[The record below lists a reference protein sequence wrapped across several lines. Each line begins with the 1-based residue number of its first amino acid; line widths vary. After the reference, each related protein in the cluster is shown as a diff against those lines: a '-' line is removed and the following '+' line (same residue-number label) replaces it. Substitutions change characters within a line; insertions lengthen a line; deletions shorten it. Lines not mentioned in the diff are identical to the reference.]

1 MQTIKP
7 NVGQAGA
14 TLSLLRDLIHN
25 QRQAL
30 NQHFPSDDLEPQL
43 AAWEEILQRLQ
54 QEAALEHSARLSLLY
69 EASQA
74 LNGSLDWQETVE
86 NVMDGVIR
94 ITGAE
99 RGMVMLLERDSWR
112 VQSTRAAKDRPFS
125 ESELQFSHSI
135 LRQMTEQGQAI
146 LTNNAQRDP
155 RFRSSDSIVAYGLR
169 SILCAPLLFQSELL
183 GALYLE
189 NRMKAGVFSQDD
201 LATLAAFAN
210 QAAIALANAR
220 VHQQTHLALTRSV
233 RELSLLQEMARD
245 LNSRLDHDHVMER
258 SVRWI
263 TTAVGAEA
271 GALGL
276 LAEEGL
282 RWVARVGDATP
293 DESGASQMLRQRR
306 ADFTPEQLLIPLLR
320 EGRPLGIFWLRAGE
334 PPFGADALDF
344 ALRLVDSAAIAIENA
359 RLYEALVRANQAKN
373 EFVSLVSHEL
383 RTPMTSIRGYTDML
397 RKGVVGEL
405 NPQQATFMEAIN
417 RNVERMRILVSD
429 LLDISRI
436 ESGRLRLK
444 PRALPLASALEEALR
459 IVQEP
464 LESKKQYL
472 ITDLPS
478 TLPEVYADPDRLTQV
493 FINLLGNAIKYTPAR
508 GTIAIHAGAHPHEP
522 GYIHCTVMD
531 SGIGINPED
540 QQRLF
545 TKFFRSE
552 NPAVREQTG
561 TGLGL
566 AITKN
571 LVEMH
576 GGSIWVESAPGAG
589 SSFHFT
595 LPKAPP
601 GNGASG

>member
-1 MQTIKP
+1 MEALKP

-14 TLSLLRDLIHN
+14 TLALLGELIHN
-25 QRQAL
+25 QRLTLRQQCAG
-30 NQHFPSDDLEPQL
+30 NDLEAQL
-43 AAWEEILQRLQ
+43 ATWEEIIHQVQRD
-54 QEAALEHSARLSLLY
+54 AALEHSARLSLLY

-74 LNGSLDWQETVE
+74 LNTSLDWEETVE
-86 NVMDGVIR
+86 NVIDAVIR

-99 RGMVMLLERDSWR
+99 RGMLMLLEQGAWR
-112 VQSTRAAKDRPFS
+112 VQVTRNADDRPFS
-125 ESELQFSHSI
+125 KSELQFSHSVI
-135 LRQMTEQGQAI
+135 QQMLAQETAV

-155 RFRSSDSIVAYGLR
+155 RFRSGDSIIACGLR
-169 SILCAPLLFQSELL
+169 SVLCAPLMFQDEIL

-189 NRMKAGVFSQDD
+189 NRLKAGVFSQDD

-210 QAAIALANAR
+210 QAAVALSNAR
-220 VHQQTHLALTRSV
+220 AHHQTGTALTRRV
-233 RELSLLQEMARD
+233 RELGLLQEMARD
-245 LNSRLDHDHVMER
+245 LNSSLDHDHVMER

-263 TTAVGAEA
+263 TTAVEAES

-282 RWVARVGDATP
+282 RWVARVGDAAP
-293 DESGASQMLRQRR
+293 DDSSAWQALRQRR
-306 ADFTPEQLLIPLLR
+306 ADVSPQRLLLPLLR
-320 EGRPLGIFWLRAGE
+320 EERPLGILWLLAGE
-334 PPFGADALDF
+334 RPFTEEDLQFAIRLADN
-344 ALRLVDSAAIAIENA
+344 AAIAIENA
-359 RLYEALVRANQAKN
+359 RLYEALVRVNQAKS

-383 RTPMTSIRGYTDML
+383 RTPMTSMRGYADML
-397 RKGVVGEL
+397 RKGMVGPL
-405 NPQQATFMEAIN
+405 TPQQQEFVEAIT

-444 PRALPLASALEEALR
+444 QAAMPLKTALEEALR

-464 LESKKQYL
+464 LQGKQQFL
-472 ITDLPS
+472 ITELPPA
-478 TLPEVYADPDRLTQV
+478 LPQVYADLDRLTQV
-493 FINLLGNAIKYTPAR
+493 FINLLGNAVKYTPAR
-508 GTIAIHAGAHPHEP
+508 GTIAVHAGLHDREP
-522 GYIHCTVMD
+522 GFIHCAVMD
-531 SGIGINPED
+531 NGVGISLED

-589 SSFHFT
+589 SVFHFT
-595 LPKAPP
+595 LPEAPA
-601 GNGASG
+601 GNGASS